1 MCFYF
6 QWCFIEHEKG
16 FFSRVAAKP
25 FWMQSKLKPSF
36 FMMSMPITSLPT
48 KNTEQEPRDHP
59 LLKSIEAFYFFLCNF
74 LLDFCPFYA
83 SLQSIRFLRVI
94 AWKKSFSTTRN
105 RKSPDY
111 LSTYTIL
118 QTLSLLPDKDL
129 CYSQRC
135 SITFFVWPLSQMRQ
149 KLSFDV
155 CTLFKR
161 LLKMSYLF
169 WYFPSIFVL

>member
-1 MCFYF
+1 
-6 QWCFIEHEKG
+6 
-16 FFSRVAAKP
+16 
-25 FWMQSKLKPSF
+25 MQSKLKPSF

-105 RKSPDY
+105 RKSP
-111 LSTYTIL
+111 TTCPR
-118 QTLSLLPDKDL
+118 TLYCRLFRYCRTKIFATVSDVRSLFLCDHCHKCDRNSLLMFAHCLKGYSKCRIYFDISHQFLSYKTDL
-129 CYSQRC
+129 PGNS
-135 SITFFVWPLSQMRQ
+135 V
-149 KLSFDV
+149 
-155 CTLFKR
+155 
-161 LLKMSYLF
+161 
-169 WYFPSIFVL
+169 